1 MRILTAITFSIL
13 CGIIVVATSCYYDN
27 EEYLYP
33 SVSGVRECD
42 TASISYALHIAPI
55 LTSKCLNCH
64 STTAAPSSG
73 GNVVLEGYSNVQ
85 KVATSGKLLG
95 AISHTPG
102 FSAMPKGG
110 NKLSYCERTTIRRW
124 IEGDTLNS

>member
-1 MRILTAITFSIL
+1 MRIQTTVTLSIL
-13 CGIIVVATSCYYDN
+13 CGLIFVATSCYYDN

-33 SVSGVRECD
+33 TVSGVRECD
-42 TASISYALHIAPI
+42 TASVTYALHIAPI
-55 LTSKCLNCH
+55 ITSKCLTCH
-64 STTAAPSSG
+64 RTTAASSSG
-73 GNVVLEGYSNVQ
+73 GNIVLEGYSNLQ
-85 KVATSGKLLG
+85 KAASSGKLLG
-95 AISHTPG
+95 SISHTPG

>member
-1 MRILTAITFSIL
+1 ML
-13 CGIIVVATSCYYDN
+13 CGLIFVATSCYYDN

-33 SVSGVRECD
+33 SLSGIRECD
-42 TASISYALHIAPI
+42 TTAISYALHISPI
-55 LTSKCLNCH
+55 ITSKCGTCH
-64 STTAAPSSG
+64 STSAAPSSG
-73 GNVVLEGYSNVQ
+73 GSIVLEGYSNLQ
-85 KVATSGKLLG
+85 KVAISGKLLG
-95 AISHTPG
+95 SITHAPG